1 MLDWLWKGI
10 AAVAGLAALVF
21 GVNAARTK
29 QRMKQEEFERKAAM
43 DRMVN
48 QAYRDLI
55 ETHKRHAEK
64 APIDAKK
71 RTDFEGGR

>member
-1 MLDWLWKGI
+1 MFDWLWKGI
-10 AAVAGLAALVF
+10 AATAGLAAMVF

-29 QRMKQEEFERKAAM
+29 RRMEQEELERKAAM

-55 ETHKRHAEK
+55 ETRKRHADQ
-64 APIDAKK
+64 APINSAN
-71 RTDFEGGR
+71 RRDFE